1 MLKFLQHVLKHFL
14 AMTIPNNAN
23 LPAILFLFDFGE
35 GEKWSNERFMIFLSQ
50 KYNFIL
56 LQKQ

>member
-35 GEKWSNERFMIFLSQ
+35 GEK
-50 KYNFIL
+50 
-56 LQKQ
+56 